1 MLKRTP
7 FYNLHTAL
15 GAKMV
20 DFAGYEMPVQY
31 SSIIE
36 EHLTVRRNVGV
47 FDVSHMGEFFV
58 RGSGAL
64 AFLQKVTIND
74 VARLKPGRVQYSAM
88 SYLDGG
94 IIDAISEIWR
104 CGN

>member
-20 DFAGYEMPVQY
+20 EFAGFEMPVQY
-31 SSIIE
+31 TSIIA
-36 EHLTVRRNVGV
+36 EHLAVRRSVGV
-47 FDVSHMGEFFV
+47 FDVSHMGEIYV
-58 RGSGAL
+58 RGAGAL

-74 VARLKPGRVQYSAM
+74 VARLKPGRV
-88 SYLDGG
+88 
-94 IIDAISEIWR
+94 AILCDVLR
-104 CGN
+104 GRRYYR